1 MKLGEKGFAIS
12 TVLYG
17 LLLMGSLMLFL
28 LIGTVSFEHDAS
40 SDFGKEIA
48 NDLNNCVISGDC

>member
-12 TVLYG
+12 TILYG

-28 LIGTVSFEHDAS
+28 LLGTISFEHDS
-40 SDFGKEIA
+40 STDFGKEIA
-48 NDLNNCVISGDC
+48 KDLNNCVQNGNC